1 MTFTFTLS
9 WSDAASTTT
18 FLSLQPEGRPALVKM
33 VRALTGGPLFN
44 DPEYHDYGKL
54 AGVYPGR
61 EFNSFFPR

>member
-1 MTFTFTLS
+1 
-9 WSDAASTTT
+9 
-18 FLSLQPEGRPALVKM
+18 M